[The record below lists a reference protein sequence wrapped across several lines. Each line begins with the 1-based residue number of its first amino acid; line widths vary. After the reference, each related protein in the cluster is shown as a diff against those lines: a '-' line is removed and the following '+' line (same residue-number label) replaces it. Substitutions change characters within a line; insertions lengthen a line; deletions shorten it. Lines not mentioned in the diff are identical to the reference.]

1 MKYIFYL
8 AIVLSFKSYSQSAFN
23 KIYIDRP
30 DGTRLE
36 SRHRHDYQTHIDANG
51 DEYMLDGGLDYVRRS
66 VNKERAIDAF
76 IHDDDT
82 HEVIRESF
90 KWGTYGKKG
99 DQPLVLI
106 PLKSMDTEHIEAILE
121 TQTHLKAHIVKVFE
135 NELEYRL

>member
-1 MKYIFYL
+1 MRNL
-8 AIVLSFKSYSQSAFN
+8 LVNAI
-23 KIYIDRP
+23 ITP

-51 DEYMLDGGLDYVRRS
+51 DEYMIDGGLDYVRRS
-66 VNKERAIDAF
+66 INKEPAIDDF
-76 IHDDDT
+76 VHDDDT

-106 PLKSMDTEHIEAILE
+106 PLKSLDTEHIEAILE
-121 TQTHLKAHIVKVFE
+121 TQTHLKSHIVKVFE
-135 NELEYRL
+135 DELEYRMI